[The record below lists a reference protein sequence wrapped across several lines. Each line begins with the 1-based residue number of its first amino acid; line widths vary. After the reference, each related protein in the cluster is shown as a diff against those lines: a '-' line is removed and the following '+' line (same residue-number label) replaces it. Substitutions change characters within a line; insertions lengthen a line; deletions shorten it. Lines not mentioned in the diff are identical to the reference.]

1 LAVRKKKL
9 TKEAQ
14 DLLADMKAKPSVE
27 ERALQLTTSA
37 AAQER
42 MMRVM
47 VPKLLEIANTYR
59 TEDLEYAVQCQVTAK
74 AEVEAW
80 RSAREGERKRRGEAF
95 LISLENGSTIKAVDL
110 AGKEIERRWNEV
122 TSVRRVPR
130 KSPAT
135 RMVPGASGSHMG

>member
-1 LAVRKKKL
+1 
-9 TKEAQ
+9 
-14 DLLADMKAKPSVE
+14 MKARPTVE

-59 TEDLEYAVQCQVTAK
+59 TEDLEYAVQCQMTAK

-95 LISLENGSTIKAVDL
+95 LKSLENDSTLKAVDL

-122 TSVRRVPR
+122 TSVQRVPR
-130 KSPAT
+130 KSPAI
-135 RMVPGASGSHMG
+135 RMVPGTSGSHMG